1 MALAKFRAATQNL
14 VMKRMIALL
23 AASLLA
29 SPARAEPP
37 MPPEFAALAAKL
49 LPSVVS
55 VASTDPVTDNSSATP
70 DDGGNDDNGGADGSA
85 DKPAK
90 TPNPIRADE
99 ISGSV
104 LPPPKAEEALGSGF
118 VIDPAGYIVTNNHVI
133 DGASSVS
140 VTFQDGTILPATVV
154 GRDRRGDLAV
164 LKVNA
169 GYLLPAVKFGDSS
182 KLRVGDWV
190 LAIGNPY
197 GLAGSTSAGIVSALH
212 RNIGEDKY
220 DDFIQTDATINRGN
234 SGGPLFDVNGDV
246 IGVDSAIY
254 SPSGG
259 SVGIGFAIPSAMV
272 QPIAESLKTT
282 GDIKRGWLG
291 VSTQEVTPQIQQL
304 LGLPGTQGALIGGVS
319 AGGPADGKLRPGDVL
334 VSLNGVA
341 ITDPR
346 SLFIRT
352 AEIPSGQTATAQF
365 WRAGAMQSAA
375 MTIAVPPPDEK
386 PGTAPAA
393 PAAPAENIGAIGMAV
408 AATADASGAQVLS
421 VTHGGPAAKAGVV
434 ADDVVQA
441 VGAAPISTP
450 DDLTAAVK
458 SLRDARQPVAALLI
472 SGDDAAGNDDG
483 PRWVA
488 MTMQA
493 GSH

>member
-1 MALAKFRAATQNL
+1 MKRIFAVAAATL
-14 VMKRMIALL
+14 F
-23 AASLLA
+23 A
-29 SPARAEPP
+29 SPAWAEPP

-55 VASTDPVTDNSSATP
+55 VASTDPVTDSPNASP
-70 DDGGNDDNGGADGSA
+70 DDGGNDNGGGDGSA
-85 DKPAK
+85 DKPAL
-90 TPNPIRADE
+90 TPNPTRADQ

-164 LKVNA
+164 LKVDA
-169 GYLLPAVKFGDSS
+169 GYPLPAVKFGDSS

-234 SGGPLFDVNGDV
+234 SGGPLFDENGDV

-291 VSTQEVTPQIQQL
+291 VSSQDVTPQIQHL
-304 LGLPGTQGALIGGVS
+304 LGLPDTQGALIGGVS
-319 AGGPADGKLRPGDVL
+319 PGSPADGKLRPGDVL
-334 VSLNGVA
+334 VSLNGVP

-365 WRAGAMQSAA
+365 WRGGAQQSVA

-393 PAAPAENIGAIGMAV
+393 PTAPAQNIGAIGMAV
-408 AATADASGAQVLS
+408 AATGDNSGAQVLS
-421 VTHGGPAAKAGVV
+421 VTHNGPAAKAGVV
-434 ADDVVQA
+434 VDDVVQA
-441 VGAAPISTP
+441 VGADSVSTP
-450 DDLTAAVK
+450 NDLTAAVK
-458 SLRDARQPVAALLI
+458 SLRAAGQPVASLLV
-472 SGDDAAGNDDG
+472 SGDDATGNDNG